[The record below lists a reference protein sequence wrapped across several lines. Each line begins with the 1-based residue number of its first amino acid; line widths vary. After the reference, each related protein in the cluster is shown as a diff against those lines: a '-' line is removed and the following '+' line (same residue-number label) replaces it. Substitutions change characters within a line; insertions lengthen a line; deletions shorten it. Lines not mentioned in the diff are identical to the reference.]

1 MRASIDGARDFD
13 ALRSGLARAYADTSP
28 RALAGRLVRGLALC
42 ELAAYLSIVQGY
54 PAEVRALEL
63 NASSRWRVPALFTRA
78 VEWFR
83 KKVDDATAVPVQWE
97 VGERAQRRAGP
108 VAAAAPLDAANRL
121 IRHIESQRDKGAP
134 LEQVKTELRHALSD
148 HGLTPGAR
156 PLVESEPIR
165 EELQTAFAQGR
176 REILS
181 LDFYR
186 AAYPFWRY
194 NSVLDDRTTEGCR
207 ELNGLVLPAK
217 DPRWVGFTPPRHWR
231 CRAHLDA
238 ITHSEGVKA
247 PKRKPIEQ
255 YAGEGTFA
263 TLNEEWEPRP
273 ENYPPDLWEIYV
285 AAKGIE
291 SPHIELDGPWWRK
304 GEQ

>member
-1 MRASIDGARDFD
+1 MRRWSRLDRAA
-13 ALRSGLARAYADTSP
+13 ARALGP
-28 RALAGRLVRGLALC
+28 RPYTRG
-42 ELAAYLSIVQGY
+42 
-54 PAEVRALEL
+54 P
-63 NASSRWRVPALFTRA
+63 
-78 VEWFR
+78 
-83 KKVDDATAVPVQWE
+83 
-97 VGERAQRRAGP
+97 
-108 VAAAAPLDAANRL
+108 
-121 IRHIESQRDKGAP
+121 
-134 LEQVKTELRHALSD
+134 
-148 HGLTPGAR
+148 

-217 DPRWVGFTPPRHWR
+217 DPALGRVHAAAALALPGAPGRDHAQR
-231 CRAHLDA
+231 
-238 ITHSEGVKA
+238 GVKA

-273 ENYPPDLWEIYV
+273 ENYPPDLWRSTSRPRASSRRI
-285 AAKGIE
+285 
-291 SPHIELDGPWWRK
+291 SS
-304 GEQ
+304 

>member
-1 MRASIDGARDFD
+1 M
-13 ALRSGLARAYADTSP
+13 
-28 RALAGRLVRGLALC
+28 
-42 ELAAYLSIVQGY
+42 
-54 PAEVRALEL
+54 
-63 NASSRWRVPALFTRA
+63 
-78 VEWFR
+78 
-83 KKVDDATAVPVQWE
+83 
-97 VGERAQRRAGP
+97 
-108 VAAAAPLDAANRL
+108 
-121 IRHIESQRDKGAP
+121 
-134 LEQVKTELRHALSD
+134 
-148 HGLTPGAR
+148 TPGAR

-207 ELNGLVLPAK
+207 EAQRAGDASQGPTLAWLHAAAALALP
-217 DPRWVGFTPPRHWR
+217 
-231 CRAHLDA
+231 RAFEA

-247 PKRKPIEQ
+247 PKRRPIEE

-273 ENYPPDLWEIYV
+273 GNYPPDLWEIYA

-304 GEQ
+304 GQE